1 MTVRTTLKTWLE
13 ADDALRELGE
23 QEARKERIE
32 QHKDSVI
39 NDAKEDARRKLQ
51 PIEEQCVRLRSDLEL
66 FCIERRDDFAGAQSR
81 KLTFGTVAFKRT
93 SAVEVPDEQ
102 ATLEALKAR
111 GMAGCVR
118 VKESVDKNAL
128 REVPDALLADVGATR
143 VEGETFTAK
152 ADRSRVVI
160 PEG

>member
-1 MTVRTTLKTWLE
+1 MTVRSTLKTWLD

-32 QHKDSVI
+32 QHKDSLI
-39 NDAKEDARRKLQ
+39 NEAKEDARRKIQ
-51 PIEEQCVRLRSDLEL
+51 PVDEQCSRLRRELEL
-66 FCIERRDDFAGAQSR
+66 FCVERRDDFAGAQSR
-81 KLTFGTVAFKRT
+81 KLTFGTVTFKRT
-93 SAVEVPDEQ
+93 ASIEVADED
-102 ATLEALKAR
+102 ATIEALKAR
-111 GMAGCVR
+111 GMTGCLR

-128 REVPDALLADVGATR
+128 RDQPDAVLEDVGATR